1 MGEIEQPYRVIHF
14 KTQCEETTHTVYA
27 DTPHIRN
34 RNTAEQK
41 ITERIKK
48 TKCCF
53 THRRGAAGEV
63 VFFEVY

>member
-1 MGEIEQPYRVIHF
+1 MREIEQPYRVIHF

-41 ITERIKK
+41 ITERMKK
-48 TKCCF
+48 KKKCCF
-53 THRRGAAGEV
+53 AHRRGAAGEV
-63 VFFEVY
+63 VFF